1 MLQGELTVSVATSD
15 LTAQGVDSETYAACM
30 AMPMKYRGEHGCG
43 DYEQTA
49 NLVTFGKGQVIIKPL
64 AKPTRSTHT
73 HLN

>member
-1 MLQGELTVSVATSD
+1 MATSD

-30 AMPMKYRGEHGCG
+30 AMPMKYRGEYSCG

-49 NLVTFGKGQVIIKPL
+49 NLVTFGKGQVIVKSL
-64 AKPTRSTHT
+64 TQTTRSAHT